1 MTNKTISINPNLFSF
16 GGSKTKKN
24 REKKQRPLIT
34 PLISPNVLKHKLL
47 KRIKEH
53 KKIETANLE
62 NNAKKIRESD
72 EVSNIKGVDINDINT
87 DDINANN
94 AFSDEFND
102 SISYLQTLSKQKK
115 INDEKSNFERR
126 KKRELEQRTLKNYSA
141 MNQAT
146 NNTPYVNI
154 DLPEELQHPLI
165 KVNTENFSTQ
175 GAVSMVL
182 NTYKQDDVPY
192 GILKGGTKPTYR
204 DWHNKTQRNVVTNP
218 NAALTIPGGNNNINS
233 TRESRLNSLREK
245 LKQKQEQEIN
255 QKNNNV
261 MMSQNLI
268 QKPSAL
274 EFNNTNHNSIQ
285 QPHNETA
292 TLIQENVNQIEIP
305 EIVNTNN
312 VPSIG
317 VVGGELNND
326 PHSRI
331 IATKRITKKTIK
343 RKYTLGKSK
352 IKKSVAVLVKDRGTR
367 KKVLAAHKDLKRKE
381 INDIKSYLREHNLIK
396 IGSSAPNDILRKL
409 YESAML
415 AGEITNNNPEILLHN
430 FSKEDKEL

>member
-62 NNAKKIRESD
+62 NNAKKIRES
-72 EVSNIKGVDINDINT
+72 EQVSNIKGLEINDNNT
-87 DDINANN
+87 NDINANN
-94 AFSDEFND
+94 AFSDEFNE

-126 KKRELEQRTLKNYSA
+126 KKRELEQRTVKNYSA
-141 MNQAT
+141 LNQTT

-175 GAVSMVL
+175 GGGSMIL

-268 QKPSAL
+268 QKPSTL
-274 EFNNTNHNSIQ
+274 EFNNTNTNNNIVHQ
-285 QPHNETA
+285 E
-292 TLIQENVNQIEIP
+292 ENVNQIEIP

-317 VVGGELNND
+317 VVGGELKND

-381 INDIKSYLREHNLIK
+381 INDIKNYLREHNLIK
-396 IGSSAPNDILRKL
+396 IGSSAPNDVLRKL

>member
-1 MTNKTISINPNLFSF
+1 MTNKTISINPNLFSL

-24 REKKQRPLIT
+24 RDKKQKQLIT

-62 NNAKKIRESD
+62 NNAKKIRDSEPVNS
-72 EVSNIKGVDINDINT
+72 IKGVEINDIN
-87 DDINANN
+87 ANDT
-94 AFSDEFND
+94 FSDEFND
-102 SISYLQTLSKQKK
+102 SISYLQTLSKQKR
-115 INDEKSNFERR
+115 INDEKNNFERR
-126 KKRELEQRTLKNYSA
+126 KKRELEQKTLKNYSA
-141 MNQAT
+141 LNHQQT
-146 NNTPYVNI
+146 NTPYVNI

-175 GAVSMVL
+175 GVGSMIL
-182 NTYKQDDVPY
+182 NTYKKDDVPY
-192 GILKGGTKPTYR
+192 GILKGGSKPTYR

-218 NAALTIPGGNNNINS
+218 NAALTIQGNNNSNINS

-255 QKNNNV
+255 QKNNDV

-268 QKPSAL
+268 QKPVDVDY
-274 EFNNTNHNSIQ
+274 NNNNNINHISHPNV
-285 QPHNETA
+285 EVFAVT
-292 TLIQENVNQIEIP
+292 QEKSNEIP
-305 EIVNTNN
+305 EIVNTNIITN
-312 VPSIG
+312 NAPSITAN
-317 VVGGELNND
+317 VGGTVNNE

-381 INDIKSYLREHNLIK
+381 MSDIKTYLREHNLIK
-396 IGSSAPNDILRKL
+396 IGSTAPNDVLRKL